1 MYFGGSMENLN
12 WKKTLL
18 LSLPIVF
25 AVSLAVTLAA
35 CMAQAGKDP
44 NDSALDGVETTDPS
58 VQVMLPVSSQG
69 LSFRS
74 LGDGSCELIG
84 LGSCTDSEIVIPE
97 ESPDGDLVVA
107 IGDSAFI
114 GVRGITGVKLPQNV
128 TRIGNY
134 AFYGSSVT
142 VIEIPADI
150 KTIGECAFANCA
162 SLTAVNV
169 DPANEGYCSI
179 DGVLFSKDKSVLILY
194 PSGKIGESYTIRR
207 GVSSICSAAFLNC
220 NGLKKIVF
228 NGTPSE
234 WEKVRVGA
242 NNTTLTALG
251 ISFASQS
258 AK

>member
-1 MYFGGSMENLN
+1 MENLN

-134 AFYGSSVT
+134 AFFHMEMPDET
-142 VIEIPADI
+142 
-150 KTIGECAFANCA
+150 GE
-162 SLTAVNV
+162 LHRLPGQMTA
-169 DPANEGYCSI
+169 PCGYAWS
-179 DGVLFSKDKSVLILY
+179 DGVEPVLIDLM
-194 PSGKIGESYTIRR
+194 
-207 GVSSICSAAFLNC
+207 
-220 NGLKKIVF
+220 NGLTVCSP
-228 NGTPSE
+228 NG
-234 WEKVRVGA
+234 GGGDL
-242 NNTTLTALG
+242 LTNPRA
-251 ISFASQS
+251 FRN
-258 AK
+258 